1 MMANDDAQHVG
12 GDAQNQVRIRIWH
25 KYYDEYPDEPDE
37 TVTVEYD
44 DPHLWQDDPWFD
56 SGPTAFDVHPDDAPA
71 TLYIYTNDSVRA
83 PPVQENHIDTAE
95 WGRPIER
102 GLPFDPERYDDYP
115 PFGCE
120 VWGRVLFLV
129 EEGLTR

>member
-1 MMANDDAQHVG
+1 MTDSNTA
-12 GDAQNQVRIRIWH
+12 RIRIWH
-25 KYYDEYPDEPDE
+25 DYYDDYPDDPDE

-44 DPHLWQDDPWFD
+44 TPHLWQDDPYFD
-56 SGPTAFDVHPDDAPA
+56 SGACAFDIHPDDAPA
-71 TLYIYTNDSVRA
+71 TLYIHTNDSVRA
-83 PPVQENHIDTAE
+83 PHVGENHYDKAQ
-95 WGRPIER
+95 WGDAVER

-120 VWGRVLFLV
+120 VWGRVLFYV